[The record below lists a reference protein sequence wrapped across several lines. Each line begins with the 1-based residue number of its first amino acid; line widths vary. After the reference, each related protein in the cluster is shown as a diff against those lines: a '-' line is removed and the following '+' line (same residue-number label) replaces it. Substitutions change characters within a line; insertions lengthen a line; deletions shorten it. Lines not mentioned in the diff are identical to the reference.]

1 MICCFQIVIDSCCA
15 TVAEV
20 QKRGKDF
27 WAEFELYVA
36 DLLVGV
42 VVNVALVGMLAPF
55 VRFGQPSASSGFLG
69 PMLNAYNALP
79 SRLKNYFHSRKYLTI
94 SRLVTRLLKS
104 VLL

>member
-1 MICCFQIVIDSCCA
+1 M
-15 TVAEV
+15 
-20 QKRGKDF
+20 
-27 WAEFELYVA
+27 YVA

-79 SRLKNYFHSRKYLTI
+79 SRYNNIPFHSRKYLTI
-94 SRLVTRLLKS
+94 SRLVTRLLKFVCVS
-104 VLL
+104 TDAACLKLRDQGVDSLLNRDLLRTSTRV